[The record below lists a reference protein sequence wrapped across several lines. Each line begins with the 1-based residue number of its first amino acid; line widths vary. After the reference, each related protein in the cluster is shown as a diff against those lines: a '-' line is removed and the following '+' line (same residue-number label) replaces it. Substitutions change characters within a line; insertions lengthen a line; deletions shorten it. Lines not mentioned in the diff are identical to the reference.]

1 MNLSMVQIVLAW
13 ILCVFAGKSSLCVC
27 VQFVRV
33 CSICVCEFESLD
45 ISTISVTFSEL
56 AAAAQ
61 REKNVSIKFS

>member
-13 ILCVFAGKSSLCVC
+13 ILCVFAGKSSVCVC
-27 VQFVRV
+27 VQFV
-33 CSICVCEFESLD
+33 CVNLSLD

-61 REKNVSIKFS
+61 REKMSQ

>member
-13 ILCVFAGKSSLCVC
+13 ILCVFAGKSSVCVC
-27 VQFVRV
+27 VQFVCV

-45 ISTISVTFSEL
+45 ISTILVTFSEL

-61 REKNVSIKFS
+61 CEKMSQ